1 MIIVMREGAGRDSV
15 DRVMNKI
22 GQDGLKPVP
31 LVGVERTVIAVI
43 GDERKMFAETFS
55 AMPDVEK
62 VMPVL
67 RPYKLA
73 ARESHPKPSVISVR
87 GVPIGGPECVVA
99 AGPCSVES
107 EAQIVETAR
116 RARAAGA
123 RLLRGGAFKPR
134 TGPYDFQGLRAEGL
148 RYLAAA
154 RAETGLPVVTEVVDP
169 RDVGLVAEY
178 ADMFQIGTRNMQNYL
193 LLKEVGQTRLPV
205 LLKRGMQARYTE
217 FLLAAEYV
225 MAEGN
230 PNVVLCERGIRT
242 FETYTRNSLD
252 LNAVPVIRELSH
264 LPIMVDPS
272 HGTGRRSLVAA
283 MSLAAVAC
291 GADGV
296 LLEVHPQPENALTDA
311 DQTISCDEL
320 ATLMPRL
327 RAVAAAVGRTVGA

>member
-1 MIIVMREGAGRDSV
+1 MIIVMREGAARESI
-15 DRVMNKI
+15 DRVMSRI
-22 GQDGLKPVP
+22 GADGLKPVP

-43 GDERKMFAETFS
+43 GDERKMFVETFA

-73 ARESHPKPSVISVR
+73 ARESRPTTSVIKV
-87 GVPIGGPECVVA
+87 GGIPVGGPECVVI
-99 AGPCSVES
+99 AGPCAVES
-107 EAQIVETAR
+107 EEQIVETAR
-116 RARAAGA
+116 RARDAGA
-123 RLLRGGAFKPR
+123 RILRGGAFKPR

-148 RYLAAA
+148 RHLATA
-154 RAETGLPVVTEVVDP
+154 RTETGLPVVTEVVDP
-169 RDVGLVAEY
+169 RDVSLVAEY

-205 LLKRGMQARYTE
+205 LLKRGMHARYTE

-225 MAEGN
+225 MSEGN

-242 FETYTRNSLD
+242 FETYTRNTLD
-252 LNAVPVIRELSH
+252 LNAVPAIRELSH
-264 LPIMVDPS
+264 LPILVDPS
-272 HGTGRRSLVAA
+272 HGTGRRSLVSS
-283 MSLAAVAC
+283 MSLAAVAS

-296 LLEVHPQPENALTDA
+296 ILEVHPDPENALTDA
-311 DQTISCDEL
+311 DQTISCADL

-327 RAVAAAVGRTVGA
+327 SAVAAAVGRKLGA